1 MDQKARFIQK
11 AVRDTLLQRLLKGR
25 AREVEAL
32 PELLREFGVCFRSDR
47 FAVLGLRLCGPVPQG
62 DGWRPPPEPDIHG
75 IARTFLTDAP
85 GWDAWELFQDDM
97 FFAVL

>member
-11 AVRDTLLQRLLKGR
+11 AVRDTLLRRLLKGR

-62 DGWRPPPEPDIHG
+62 TDGGRRRSRISTGLPG
-75 IARTFLTDAP
+75 IF
-85 GWDAWELFQDDM
+85 
-97 FFAVL
+97 

>member
-32 PELLREFGVCFRSDR
+32 PELLRRQQPRDGQQVRAGHGDQSGEDIRR
-47 FAVLGLRLCGPVPQG
+47 FQLGRQLLGNR
-62 DGWRPPPEPDIHG
+62 
-75 IARTFLTDAP
+75 
-85 GWDAWELFQDDM
+85 
-97 FFAVL
+97 